1 VSVRLCQILASS
13 FRTFLKAF
21 ALGIVLVSLAY
32 AQDESPNEGPE
43 ESLEDADITGEESR
57 TPISDDVEE
66 LKKAALEL
74 NRDLLILEEELLFPA
89 NTQIMVFLSLDV
101 GEFFRLD
108 AVKLSIDDKLVA
120 SHLYTARQ
128 NDALVR
134 GGIQRLYV
142 GNVKTGNHEI
152 TAIFTGEGPD
162 NRNYKRGATVMLDKE
177 DDPKMLELR
186 IKDSTA
192 NMQPEFDFKEW
203 QL

>member
-1 VSVRLCQILASS
+1 MSVRLCQILASG
-13 FRTFLKAF
+13 FRQLLTAF
-21 ALGIVLVSLAY
+21 ALGIFLISLGISPVN
-32 AQDESPNEGPE
+32 AQDDEPDEAAINSE
-43 ESLEDADITGEESR
+43 EAR
-57 TPISDDVEE
+57 TPLSDEVED

-120 SHLYTARQ
+120 SHLYTTRQ
-128 NDALVR
+128 NDALIR
-134 GGIQRLYV
+134 GGVQRLYV
-142 GNVKTGNHEI
+142 GNLKTGNHEI

-162 NRNYKRGATVMLDKE
+162 NRNYKRGASILLDKE

-192 NMQPEFDFKEW
+192 NMQPDFDFKEW

>member
-1 VSVRLCQILASS
+1 MSVRLCQFLANS
-13 FRTFLKAF
+13 FGKFLTAI
-21 ALGIVLVSLAY
+21 ALVCVMVCMAH
-32 AQDESPNEGPE
+32 AQDEEPDEAQINSAEAQTPLSDEI
-43 ESLEDADITGEESR
+43 EDI
-57 TPISDDVEE
+57 
-66 LKKAALEL
+66 KKAALEL

-120 SHLYTARQ
+120 SHLYTTRQ
-128 NDALVR
+128 NDALIR

-142 GNVKTGNHEI
+142 GNLKTGSHEL

-162 NRNYKRGATVMLDKE
+162 NRNYKRGATIMLEK
-177 DDPKMLELR
+177 DDNPKMLELR